1 MNLPELCIR
10 RPVMTTLVMAAI
22 LLFGVIAYRT
32 LPVSDLP
39 PVDFPTISVSA
50 SLPGASPET
59 MASSVAT
66 PLERQFS
73 TIAGIDSMSSVSAQG
88 LTQIT
93 IQFSLA
99 RDIDAAAQDVQA
111 AIAKA
116 ARQLPPG
123 MPTPPTFN
131 KVNPA
136 DSPILFMA
144 LTSPTLPL
152 STVDEFAETMMAQRI
167 SMVNGV
173 AQVSVFGAQQYAVRV
188 QLDPNKLAARGIGID
203 EVQTAVSQG
212 NANLPTGTLNGSH
225 QAFTVRANGQ
235 LTRAAEYRPL
245 IVTYRNG
252 APVRLQE
259 LGRVLDSVQNDK
271 IASWVNDTRAI
282 SLTVQRQPGV
292 NTVAVVDN
300 IRRLLPDF
308 RLLLPASVKLE
319 ILYDRSQSI
328 RESVNDVKFTLKLTV
343 ALVVLVIFLFLRNL
357 SATVIPSLAVPL
369 SLIGTFA
376 VMYLLGY
383 SLDNLS
389 LMALTLCV
397 GFVVDDAIVMLEN
410 IVRHIEAGDPPF
422 AAALKGSREIG
433 FTIMSMTLSLAA
445 VFIPVLFMGGMVGRL
460 LHEFAV
466 TIAVAVLVSGFVS
479 LTLTPM
485 LCSRF
490 VRSHP
495 DQENSP
501 GRIFELS
508 GRIFDGLYRAYERTL
523 KTVLRHRGATL
534 ASSVLLLVATAWLF
548 VKIPTGF
555 LPSEDIGQIFAITE
569 GAQGISY
576 QAMYEHQAAV
586 NRVIGA
592 DTNVLNFTSSIGA
605 GGSTVAAN
613 GGRVF
618 IRLKSRKERRLH
630 VDEIIQ
636 RLRPKL
642 AAIPGIKVYLQN
654 PPAIRIGGML
664 TKSLY
669 QYTLQST
676 DMEELYRWAPIIEGR
691 MAQLSG
697 FQDVSSD
704 LLIRTPQVNVE
715 IDRDRAHALGV
726 TAEQIESALYD
737 AYGSRQIS
745 TIYTPANEYWVVME
759 LEPKFQQDVEALS
772 QLYIRSASGKL
783 VQLSAVARVTRGVGP
798 MTVSH
803 LGQLPSVTI
812 SFNLAPGVALGT
824 AVEKVQ
830 ETMREAH
837 APATLHSSFQGSAQV
852 FQASLQGLGVLLIM
866 SILVIYI
873 ILGILYESFIHPL
886 TILSGLPSAGF
897 GALMTL
903 MLFRIDLNL
912 YAFVGLIMLVGI
924 VKKNAI
930 MMIDFALDAQKQGR
944 SPSEAI
950 YQGCLLRF
958 RPIMMTTMAA
968 LMSALPIAFGYGA
981 GGESRRPLGLCV
993 VGGLMVSQL
1002 LTLYITP
1009 VIYLYLESFQGW
1021 VARLLPRRRAGSSER
1036 RAPAAA

>member
-534 ASSVLLLVATAWLF
+534 MSSVLLLVATAWLF